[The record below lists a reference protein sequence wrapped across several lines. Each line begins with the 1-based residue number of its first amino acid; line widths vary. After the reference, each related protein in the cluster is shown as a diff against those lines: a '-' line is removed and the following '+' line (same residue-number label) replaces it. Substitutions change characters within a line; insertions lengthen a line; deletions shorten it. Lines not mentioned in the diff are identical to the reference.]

1 MSYSQ
6 IAVPAF
12 SKKIPYGLNAISSY
26 GESPLGYLVS
36 NIYEHISKENHGESV
51 SEYFN
56 SISFEKSTHN
66 LNVLVNYLGIGVR
79 IDGEYISLNKEM
91 GVAMRKLEEL
101 RKLEENWN
109 ENGANPFDVDLIRI
123 CKKIVAEL
131 PVVPE
136 IYPTACSSV
145 QFEYETEDKYL
156 EFEIYLNH
164 TEVYMC
170 VGDEEAEYDIEHV
183 NNYIQEIRQ
192 VVVDF
197 YE

>member
-1 MSYSQ
+1 
-6 IAVPAF
+6 
-12 SKKIPYGLNAISSY
+12 
-26 GESPLGYLVS
+26 
-36 NIYEHISKENHGESV
+36 
-51 SEYFN
+51 
-56 SISFEKSTHN
+56 
-66 LNVLVNYLGIGVR
+66 
-79 IDGEYISLNKEM
+79 
-91 GVAMRKLEEL
+91 
-101 RKLEENWN
+101 
-109 ENGANPFDVDLIRI
+109 
-123 CKKIVAEL
+123 VAEL